1 VIRNYAAKRVNQ
13 RKLASQTHDQTEMD
27 LQTAKKA
34 VLSQS
39 ETFFPSGVMQ
49 DLSHE
54 IFLRSKWIGWLL

>member
-1 VIRNYAAKRVNQ
+1 VNQ
-13 RKLASQTHDQTEMD
+13 RKLASQTYDQTEMD

-39 ETFFPSGVMQ
+39 ETFLPSGVVQ

-54 IFLRSKWIGWLL
+54 IFRRSKWIGWLL